1 MGLFLGNRNSQKK
14 EMCVPG
20 KSRNGVCG
28 GLKERLRGI
37 EAGKVGWAE
46 L

>member
-1 MGLFLGNRNSQKK
+1 MGLFPGNRNKK
-14 EMCVPG
+14 KKKMFVPG

-28 GLKERLRGI
+28 GLKERLCGV
-37 EAGKVGWAE
+37 EAGKVGGAE